1 MISLWQ
7 GSEYATEKYLM
18 IELTDSYSVVTV
30 KVE

>member
-7 GSEYATEKYLM
+7 GSEYATETYLI
-18 IELTDSYSVVTV
+18 IEVTNSYNVVTA